1 MAFSAPAAPCP
12 RCSSGVVASA
22 CSRRSTSFA
31 VSACAFVT
39 VATIDAF
46 CASARASMI
55 FAFSRIFASSASRT
69 PFAARS
75 FAFAFASLRQIK
87 KAPALGQLIT
97 NYRDAVHAGILKV
110 MSKMGI
116 SCLHSYT

>member
-1 MAFSAPAAPCP
+1 MSAA
-12 RCSSGVVASA
+12 VVASA

-55 FAFSRIFASSASRT
+55 LAFSRIFASSASRT

-75 FAFAFASLRQIK
+75 FAFAFASLRQFLRAIPPRHQRPIVPA
-87 KAPALGQLIT
+87 APFCFLRRTRRYQPRT
-97 NYRDAVHAGILKV
+97 Q
-110 MSKMGI
+110 
-116 SCLHSYT
+116 